1 MWQHSCCVVCRK
13 ILKCVDNNVFGK
25 STHIHLTKVTA
36 IIQTDV
42 LGEVLTFLYIY
53 FQIGD
58 NVYVKFGGISELLV
72 VNCLYKLFSFVLVH
86 LCDMITFSEKNC
98 MLMWVGRFCWL
109 WWIYLRTCVSLWI
122 VVDLHAWVKFFVDL
136 CEAIQYLCII
146 IKFSVV
152 QKHKGSYT

>member
-1 MWQHSCCVVCRK
+1 M
-13 ILKCVDNNVFGK
+13 FGK
-25 STHIHLTKVTA
+25 STHIHLTKVMA

-86 LCDMITFSEKNC
+86 LCDMITFSEKK
-98 MLMWVGRFCWL
+98 
-109 WWIYLRTCVSLWI
+109 
-122 VVDLHAWVKFFVDL
+122 LHAYVSWKVLLVMMNIPENM
-136 CEAIQYLCII
+136 C
-146 IKFSVV
+146 
-152 QKHKGSYT
+152 